1 LTAEIGQVKKP
12 TKTSG
17 AILSIISNGLLI
29 LLKVG
34 AGLVTGSVSVLAEA
48 IHSSLDLAAAVI
60 AFLSVRMSDKPADAG
75 HPFGHGKIEGI
86 SGFVEALLILAA
98 SGVIFYEA
106 VMRIRT
112 GTGIEF
118 AEVGIGVML
127 VSIFVNTLVSRR
139 LYKVSRI
146 TDSLALEADA
156 GHLAADV
163 YSSLAVVAAL
173 LIVRLTGL
181 KILDPLVAIGVGI
194 YILKI
199 AYDLLRKSFGML
211 IDESL
216 PLSEQTEI
224 RACIMEHGTQ
234 LVSFHDLRTR
244 KLGSQRYIDLHLVMA
259 RDASLAVTHEIC
271 DHIEADLKARIEH
284 TAVSIHAEPCQDE
297 CEQCLVSCPAKDR
310 KR

>member
-1 LTAEIGQVKKP
+1 MTVEIGQVKKP
-12 TKTSG
+12 TKTSA

-48 IHSSLDLAAAVI
+48 IHSSFDLAAAVI
-60 AFLSVRMSDKPADAG
+60 AFLSVRMSDKPADAE

-106 VMRIRT
+106 TMRI
-112 GTGIEF
+112 GASAGIEF
-118 AEVGIGVML
+118 AEIGIGVML
-127 VSIFVNTLVSRR
+127 VSILVNTLVSRR

-224 RACIMEHGTQ
+224 KACIMEHSRQ
-234 LVSFHDLRTR
+234 LVSFHELRTR
-244 KLGSQRYIDLHLVMA
+244 KVGSQRHIDLHLVMA

-284 TAVSIHAEPCQDE
+284 AVVSIHAEPCQDE
-297 CEQCLVSCPAKDR
+297 CEQCSVSCPAKDR